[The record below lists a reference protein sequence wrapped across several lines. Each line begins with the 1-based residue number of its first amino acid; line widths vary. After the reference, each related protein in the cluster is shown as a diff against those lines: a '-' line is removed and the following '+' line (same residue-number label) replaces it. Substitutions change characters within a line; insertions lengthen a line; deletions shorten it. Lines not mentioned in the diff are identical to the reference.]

1 MTDRLFLTILTPK
14 KIVSLHKMH
23 SAVENVKQSIGRQLN
38 CGKLDLIKEA
48 FHIKQVSHFL
58 CVSSSLSVLIMI
70 YLAFILYYRNVMLGS
85 NFISFYI
92 KNLQLMYRVYK

>member
-1 MTDRLFLTILTPK
+1 MKTLYVPSYLTVNPRLLVTVTDRLFLTILTPK

-48 FHIKQVSHFL
+48 FHIK
-58 CVSSSLSVLIMI
+58 
-70 YLAFILYYRNVMLGS
+70 
-85 NFISFYI
+85 
-92 KNLQLMYRVYK
+92 